1 VTQDVIIS
9 NLCLP
14 STNWLLV
21 TTHSARNFGF
31 IFDEYFTFCDHISAL
46 SLNLAIRELR
56 CIFPYLDFKTA
67 CTIANSIVHSKL
79 DYCNSVYYNLPQ
91 SQIKRLQ
98 NIQNSLACSVTKTP
112 NLLTS
117 LLFSSLHMGSE

>member
-1 VTQDVIIS
+1 MNTS
-9 NLCLP
+9 LF
-14 STNWLLV
+14 V
-21 TTHSARNFGF
+21 TT
-31 IFDEYFTFCDHISAL
+31 YLL

-56 CIFPYLDFKTA
+56 CIFPYLDFKAA

-117 LLFSSLHMGSE
+117 LLFLSLHMGSE